1 MDFAASG
8 GVVLAGSEKS
18 GDRSGTGMA
27 SWNYRVD
34 AFPVEWS
41 RNLAMAGVF
50 PVGGGSDYRGTDW
63 KGRRLGASGSW
74 HVVPCRNGRAKS
86 SGGNVSVWRSRVA
99 VEGEG
104 TSICPISDSSR
115 SDGSMDGKM
124 KRYKKKGRFVL
135 EAAALIPGVCLL
147 MVYLV
152 YFTLY
157 AHDCAVC
164 AHTMMEAGMKGIYRE
179 EKTSGEMEDLI
190 RQELQK
196 KLKER
201 LLWMEAPDITVDVN
215 PVRARIRVS
224 GTGPFLRKI
233 RIETERTLYRI
244 SPCPALRMKLFLTR
258 KKNGE

>member
-1 MDFAASG
+1 
-8 GVVLAGSEKS
+8 
-18 GDRSGTGMA
+18 
-27 SWNYRVD
+27 
-34 AFPVEWS
+34 
-41 RNLAMAGVF
+41 MAGVF

-135 EAAALIPGVCLL
+135 EAAALIPGVCILL
-147 MVYLV
+147 VYLV

-157 AHDCAVC
+157 AHDYAVC
-164 AHTMMEAGMKGIYRE
+164 SHAALEAGTKGIYRE
-179 EKTSGEMEDLI
+179 GDSGGEMEEKICRD
-190 RQELQK
+190 LQK
-196 KLKER
+196 KTESSSFVGER
-201 LLWMEAPDITVDVN
+201 DGDPGEGESSTGGHPNHRTGRFPEGMFRD
-215 PVRARIRVS
+215 S
-224 GTGPFLRKI
+224 GTKDKPDQ
-233 RIETERTLYRI
+233 
-244 SPCPALRMKLFLTR
+244 AMHDD
-258 KKNGE
+258 

>member
-50 PVGGGSDYRGTDW
+50 PVGGGNDYRGTDW

-135 EAAALIPGVCLL
+135 EAAALIPGVCILL
-147 MVYLV
+147 VYLV

-157 AHDCAVC
+157 AHDYAVC
-164 AHTMMEAGMKGIYRE
+164 SHAALEAGTKGIYRE
-179 EKTSGEMEDLI
+179 GDSGGEMEIQVKVTPAQAVIQITGQGDF
-190 RQELQK
+190 
-196 KLKER
+196 LKGCSVTVER
-201 LLWMEAPDITVDVN
+201 RIN
-215 PVRARIRVS
+215 RIRPCTVIRKRRWL
-224 GTGPFLRKI
+224 TG
-233 RIETERTLYRI
+233 
-244 SPCPALRMKLFLTR
+244 R
-258 KKNGE
+258 KKI

>member
-1 MDFAASG
+1 MWSVVEDVWIMGHLLLLSLQDIRDRELSFAVLLEFRGKNRIWRWMADTGNGDVVFGRGNCVCAADGMCSVRRCGDPTERKGAAICSFPDG
-8 GVVLAGSEKS
+8 GLYCGEVFAVN
-18 GDRSGTGMA
+18 R
-27 SWNYRVD
+27 
-34 AFPVEWS
+34 WS
-41 RNLAMAGVF
+41 R
-50 PVGGGSDYRGTDW
+50 
-63 KGRRLGASGSW
+63 
-74 HVVPCRNGRAKS
+74 
-86 SGGNVSVWRSRVA
+86 
-99 VEGEG
+99 
-104 TSICPISDSSR
+104 
-115 SDGSMDGKM
+115 
-124 KRYKKKGRFVL
+124 KKGRFVL
-135 EAAALIPGVCLL
+135 EAAYLVPMVCLL

-190 RQELQK
+190 RQDLQK
-196 KLKER
+196 KLQER

>member
-8 GVVLAGSEKS
+8 GVVLAGSEKP

-63 KGRRLGASGSW
+63 KGRWLGASGSW

-86 SGGNVSVWRSRVA
+86 SDGNVSVWRSRVV

-135 EAAALIPGVCLL
+135 EAAALIPGVCILL
-147 MVYLV
+147 VYLV

-190 RQELQK
+190 RQDLQK

>member
-86 SGGNVSVWRSRVA
+86 SGGNVSVWRSRVV

-135 EAAALIPGVCLL
+135 EAAALIPGVCILL
-147 MVYLV
+147 VYLV

-190 RQELQK
+190 RQDLQK
-196 KLKER
+196 KLQER

>member
-1 MDFAASG
+1 
-8 GVVLAGSEKS
+8 
-18 GDRSGTGMA
+18 MA

-135 EAAALIPGVCLL
+135 EAAALIPGVCILL
-147 MVYLV
+147 VYLV

>member
-8 GVVLAGSEKS
+8 GVVLAGSEKP

-124 KRYKKKGRFVL
+124 KRYKKEWQGR
-135 EAAALIPGVCLL
+135 
-147 MVYLV
+147 
-152 YFTLY
+152 
-157 AHDCAVC
+157 
-164 AHTMMEAGMKGIYRE
+164 
-179 EKTSGEMEDLI
+179 
-190 RQELQK
+190 
-196 KLKER
+196 R
-201 LLWMEAPDITVDVN
+201 L
-215 PVRARIRVS
+215 S
-224 GTGPFLRKI
+224 
-233 RIETERTLYRI
+233 
-244 SPCPALRMKLFLTR
+244 
-258 KKNGE
+258 

>member
-1 MDFAASG
+1 MN
-8 GVVLAGSEKS
+8 
-18 GDRSGTGMA
+18 R
-27 SWNYRVD
+27 
-34 AFPVEWS
+34 WS
-41 RNLAMAGVF
+41 R
-50 PVGGGSDYRGTDW
+50 
-63 KGRRLGASGSW
+63 
-74 HVVPCRNGRAKS
+74 
-86 SGGNVSVWRSRVA
+86 
-99 VEGEG
+99 
-104 TSICPISDSSR
+104 
-115 SDGSMDGKM
+115 
-124 KRYKKKGRFVL
+124 KKGRFVL
-135 EAAALIPGVCLL
+135 EAAYLVPMVCLL

-201 LLWMEAPDITVDVN
+201 LLWMEAPDIAVDVN
-215 PVRARIRVS
+215 PVRAR
-224 GTGPFLRKI
+224 I